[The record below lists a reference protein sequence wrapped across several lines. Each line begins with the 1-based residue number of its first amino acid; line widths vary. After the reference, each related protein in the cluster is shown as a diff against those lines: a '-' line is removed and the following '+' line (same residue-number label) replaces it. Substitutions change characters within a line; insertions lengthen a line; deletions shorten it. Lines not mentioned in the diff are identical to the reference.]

1 MRLSELQSNEEKDK
15 GEKTSDPR
23 LKSEQFRRDVRLV
36 FADLEIENNGKN
48 FRKYDSIIDWVEYA
62 ANLKATG
69 SPLEPP
75 TPPPVDEREQ
85 IGRMVGANMKVAQ
98 NRTWGQT

>member
-36 FADLEIENNGKN
+36 FADLDIENTGAN

-62 ANLKATG
+62 ENLRATG
-69 SPLEPP
+69 YN
-75 TPPPVDEREQ
+75 VIWNG
-85 IGRMVGANMKVAQ
+85 IGCKVIGDGDGCK
-98 NRTWGQT
+98 RVF